1 MHSLAEGDA
10 SSVWRRKVG
19 GTSVKEEYGWG
30 GADVKE
36 WKRQKGSKEARGDR
50 MRRVV
55 AAAVGWRG
63 WRGFVRLAA
72 VLDDVIGSLSSL
84 GPEVH
89 DKSKAEGLS
98 QRLTVPPRF
107 ERVGLRDYAPRV
119 AR

>member
-36 WKRQKGSKEARGDR
+36 WKRQK
-50 MRRVV
+50 RRVV